1 MNQHKRYSFRKV
13 ALVVFAVNIAMTLF
27 AVIAILYIP
36 GAKEQAKLKDLCS
49 PLNLIRTGA
58 SLVFHTLYFYY
69 GLNAYHTILRAA
81 KPWRTHILFMIVLV
95 LCSLTYYY
103 LSVILVS
110 DDQIEKM
117 KKYGWGLSL
126 FSFFFSSVLLCG
138 LCMLIA
144 YIDNLRIEKKQR
156 QLLERKSLLLE
167 NKNTQANYNFL
178 KAQINPHF
186 LHNTLNFFYAKS
198 LPYSQELSDGILTL
212 SEIMRYSLTNT
223 EDVEGKVPLSDEIAH
238 VRNVIKINQMRFSD
252 KLQVNFEVAG
262 IVEPLR
268 IIPFVLITIVENVL
282 KHGELKDAS
291 DPAVIKLS
299 VTDKTLSF
307 HCRNKKKTGPK
318 ELSTGLGLDNTR
330 KRLALTYGKQ
340 FTLDVTDTETHYTT
354 ELTILQL

>member
-1 MNQHKRYSFRKV
+1 
-13 ALVVFAVNIAMTLF
+13 MTLL
-27 AVIAILYIP
+27 AVLAIIYIP
-36 GAKEQAKLKDLCS
+36 SAREQAKLKDFCGTR
-49 PLNLIRTGA
+49 NLIRTGV
-58 SLVFHTLYFYY
+58 SLLFNTLYFYY
-69 GLNAYHTILRAA
+69 GLNAYHKILRAA
-81 KPWRTHILFMIVLV
+81 KPWRVHLLFMFILISA
-95 LCSLTYYY
+95 SLTYYY
-103 LSVILVS
+103 ISSAFASPEQLAKIK
-110 DDQIEKM
+110 Q
-117 KKYGWGLSL
+117 YGWGLNL
-126 FSFFFSSVLLCG
+126 FSFVFSSALLCG
-138 LCMLIA
+138 LCILIA

-156 QLLERKSLLLE
+156 QLLEHKSLLLE

-252 KLQVNFEVAG
+252 KLQVNFEVTG

-268 IIPFVLITIVENVL
+268 IIPFVLITIVENML
-282 KHGELKDAS
+282 KHGELKDAA

-299 VTDKTLSF
+299 VTEKTLSF
-307 HCRNKKKTGPK
+307 YCRNKKKSGPK

-330 KRLALTYGKQ
+330 KRLALTYGNQ
-340 FTLDVTDTETHYTT
+340 FHLDVTDTETHYTT